1 MATKEIIQIVGL
13 EISEGTSKKT
23 GNGYSIGTVYTMT
36 RLAPPLGGGANVA
49 KGFMGDKYAVEV
61 DVLRPIAHNSFPIQ
75 AEITK
80 ETVMR
85 FGKREEIITAI
96 VPLKAEKAV

>member
-1 MATKEIIQIVGL
+1 MAVKEIIQIVGV

-36 RLAPPLGGGANVA
+36 RLAPPLGGGSNVA
-49 KGFMGDKYAVEV
+49 KGYMGDKYAVEV

-96 VPLKAEKAV
+96 VPVKPEKAA